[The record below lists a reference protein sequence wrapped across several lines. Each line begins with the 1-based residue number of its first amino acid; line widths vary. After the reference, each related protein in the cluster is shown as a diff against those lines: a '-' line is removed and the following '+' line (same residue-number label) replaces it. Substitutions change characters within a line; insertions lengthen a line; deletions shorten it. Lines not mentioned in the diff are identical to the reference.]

1 MNDRP
6 KLKINKSE
14 AFLAMIAS
22 PEALAASITQSFMEF
37 SNVRNAALEE
47 AAKVCDGVGN
57 LADQQRRGLGVM
69 TDYEIA
75 CAQQGRA
82 PTAQGQIGAAI
93 RALKSDAAPEQ

>member
-1 MNDRP
+1 M
-6 KLKINKSE
+6 KKITEDGFIECLAPPYRLMAE
-14 AFLAMIAS
+14 ANRMSKESFDYLCAS
-22 PEALAASITQSFMEF
+22 
-37 SNVRNAALEE
+37 VRNSILEE